1 MWVTQD
7 AVRDILLFFAG
18 DRKLFPAQLQDQPGV
33 GGLKGNIH
41 EGAKQMLNLPNVP
54 KFEGAVV
61 EAILGELMRLPAPA
75 HPTVYYSCMLIEL
88 CKLQSTIHPAL
99 GAAINYLFDALP
111 QVPLRRP
118 PPSTTSSTPSRRF
131 MVQGLGFREEV
142 VAFNY
147 LFDALPQV
155 ASTSKPLGSRGI
167 QVWGFGGFGG

>member
-1 MWVTQD
+1 MPYPPNPNPSTPQPSTPGQVPPTSMWVTQD
-7 AVRDILLFFAG
+7 AVCDILLFFAG

-99 GAAINYLFDALP
+99 GAAINYLFEKIP
-111 QVPLRRP
+111 YMQVECADKVR
-118 PPSTTSSTPSRRF
+118 SSET
-131 MVQGLGFREEV
+131 
-142 VAFNY
+142 
-147 LFDALPQV
+147 
-155 ASTSKPLGSRGI
+155 
-167 QVWGFGGFGG
+167 